1 MNLQSLFVILIVVI
15 VGWYLSFSASRL
27 DRLHH
32 RVETS
37 WATLDAL
44 LHQRAALAN
53 EIVAESNLDPATAYL
68 ISTSASAARF
78 ANLEERSAAES
89 VLSESLKL
97 VQSAAFNELLQ
108 LPTPLLVELSDLT
121 MKVKLAINI
130 HLEAVNAT
138 RNVRKKIFIRLFR
151 LAGKAPLP
159 VRYAFEDDVLEPTD
173 LPQTAKQ
180 EYEVT
185 NKPVNRRW
193 ARLLLI
199 PITLIFVILS
209 SKAISPI
216 TEFIT
221 EKKIEK
227 NIFSGLAGSN
237 NQILVVK
244 IDDTKDARPQIGIE
258 SADVVYVEQVEA
270 GLTRIAAIFSSK
282 LPELVGPVRSARISD
297 IELLAQFG
305 RVGLAYSGAQTKM
318 RPVLAAANIENLS
331 AERNPPTI
339 FTKDP
344 DRVGP
349 VDMILKPALLLERAN
364 AKAGTQIDSPKIAP
378 WSFGDA
384 PKSGAITALAKIKWP
399 SARYELRWDEISKK
413 FLIYFNGEPNIAASG
428 SQLAADT
435 AIIQLV
441 SISPSIYGDKFGGV
455 TPFSKTTGSGKAI
468 MLRDGFSYELTWQR
482 ELETDVTT
490 WLDANGKVANFK
502 LGKIWI
508 FLTDNAPILTP

>member
-1 MNLQSLFVILIVVI
+1 MSLESLFAVLIVVI
-15 VGWYLSFSASRL
+15 LGWYLSFSASRL

-37 WATLDAL
+37 WATLDSL
-44 LHQRAALAN
+44 LHQRAALAQ

-68 ISTSASAARF
+68 ITTSASAARF
-78 ANLEERSAAES
+78 ANHEERSFAES

-97 VQSAAFNELLQ
+97 VQSAAHNELLE

-121 MKVKLAINI
+121 SKVKLAINI
-130 HLEAVNAT
+130 HIEAVNAT

-159 VRYAFEDDVLEPTD
+159 VRYEFEDDVLEPTD
-173 LPQTAKQ
+173 LPHSEFAESESTQKH
-180 EYEVT
+180 
-185 NKPVNRRW
+185 KSLKWNRW
-193 ARLLLI
+193 LVLPLV
-199 PITLIFVILS
+199 LIFVMLS
-209 SKAISPI
+209 SKGISPI
-216 TEFIT
+216 SDFIV
-221 EKKIEK
+221 EK
-227 NIFSGLAGSN
+227 NVERNIFNGLAGSN

-244 IDDTKDARPQIGIE
+244 VDDTKGSKPQVGLE

-270 GLTRIAAIFSSK
+270 GLTRIAAIYSSA
-282 LPELVGPVRSARISD
+282 LPELIGPVRSARISD

-339 FTKDP
+339 YTKDP
-344 DRVGP
+344 ARVGP
-349 VDMILKPALLLERAN
+349 VNMMLKPALLLERAN
-364 AKAGTQIDSPKIAP
+364 SKAGTQIDSPKLAP

-384 PKSGAITALAKIKWP
+384 PKGETLTSTAKIKWP
-399 SARYELRWDEISKK
+399 SARYELRWDNLSEKY
-413 FLIYFNGEPNIAASG
+413 LIYFNGEPNMAASG

-441 SISPSIYGDKFGGV
+441 SITPSIYGDKFGGI

-468 MLRDGFSYELTWQR
+468 MLRDGFSYQLTWQR

-490 WLDANGKVANFK
+490 WLSEDGKVANFK
-502 LGKIWI
+502 PGKIWI
-508 FLTDNAPILTP
+508 FLTDNRPVLTP